1 MKSHD
6 STEQLDFSTI
16 DWSPHSFEDPGG
28 RLFRKDGRVFRALR
42 GESAKAFCRLENAG
56 LLEELSQW
64 NVVKTWRSDVR
75 IEDYDLVV
83 EHEALPPS
91 PLVSEW
97 SPEMLRDAALLFCEI
112 SERLAA
118 HGLQL
123 QDSHGWN
130 MMFDGAKLRYIDF
143 SSIIPLGVGE
153 KWKPLNEFINCFL
166 HPLQLIQSQ
175 AAEYAFFLL
184 GRDNWVPLEATIPRL
199 NSLQF
204 QWMRRRKQREY
215 AKLLAIND
223 RGGPDAA
230 MQLAKL
236 LRRKIEQCSIPQA
249 QTRWSNYAGSLPC
262 SGAHPQP
269 DWSDKQRSVAKILT
283 SLNGGTLLDVGCNT
297 GWYSVLAAQAGLSV
311 VSMDTDRTCI
321 DALYRHAKDH
331 HLAITPVVGSFFS
344 PAIAHGPR
352 FYDSLEKRFQ
362 ADHTLMLAL
371 AHHLFFKQGYE
382 VSTIVETA
390 AAVTRKTLV
399 LEYVPSDD
407 YWIQQWNVPHRQED
421 YALGVWQKQ
430 LNRFFTSVE
439 SFPSERAHES
449 SDVQRTILVAKR

>member
-1 MKSHD
+1 MKIQD
-6 STEQLDFSTI
+6 STQQLDFSTI

-28 RLFRKDGRVFRALR
+28 RLFWKDGRVFRALR
-42 GESAKAFCRLENAG
+42 GESAKAFCVLENAG
-56 LLEELSQW
+56 LLDELPQW
-64 NVVKTWRSDVR
+64 HIVKTWRSDAQV
-75 IEDYDLVV
+75 EGYELVV

-97 SPEMLRDAALLFCEI
+97 SPEMLRDAALLFCSL
-112 SERLAA
+112 SERLAS

-143 SSIIPLGVGE
+143 SSIIPLAVGE

-166 HPLQLIQSQ
+166 HPLELIHTQ

-184 GRDNWVPLEATIPRL
+184 ARDNWVPLEATIPRL

-204 QWMRRRKQREY
+204 EWMRRRKQRHY
-215 AKLLAIND
+215 AKLFAIND
-223 RGGPDAA
+223 RGGPDAVI
-230 MQLAKL
+230 QLAKI
-236 LRRKIEQCSIPQA
+236 LRRNIEQCCVVPA
-249 QTRWSNYAGSLPC
+249 QTRWSNYAGSFPEPDA
-262 SGAHPQP
+262 SGQL
-269 DWSDKQRSVAKILT
+269 DWNDKQRSVAKILR
-283 SLNGGTLLDVGCNT
+283 SLEEGVVLDVGCNT
-297 GWYSVLAAQAGLSV
+297 GWYSVLAAQFGQSV

-321 DALYRHAKDH
+321 DALYRHVKDRQ
-331 HLAITPVVGSFFS
+331 LAITPVVGSFFS

-390 AAVTRKTLV
+390 AAVTRKTLI

-421 YALGVWQKQ
+421 YALKVWQKE
-430 LNRFFTSVE
+430 LARFFTSVE
-439 SFPSERAHES
+439 SFPSERSHES
-449 SDVQRTILVAKR
+449 SDVQRTILVATR

>member
-1 MKSHD
+1 MKNQD
-6 STEQLDFSTI
+6 TTEQLDFSSI

-28 RLFRKDGRVFRALR
+28 RLFWKDGRVFRALR
-42 GESAKAFCRLENAG
+42 GESAKAFCLFENAG
-56 LLEELSQW
+56 LLEELPPW
-64 NVVKTWRSDVR
+64 HIVKTWRSNVQ
-75 IEDYDLVV
+75 IEGYELVV

-97 SPEMLRDAALLFCEI
+97 SPEMLRDAALLFCRI

-130 MMFDGAKLRYIDF
+130 MMFDGATLRYIDF
-143 SSIIPLGVGE
+143 SSIIPLGESE

-166 HPLQLIQSQ
+166 HPLQMIHAH

-199 NSLQF
+199 NSFQF
-204 QWMRRRKQREY
+204 EWMRRRKQRDY
-215 AKLLAIND
+215 AKLFAINE
-223 RGGPDAA
+223 RGGPDAVL
-230 MQLAKL
+230 QLVKV
-236 LRRKIEQCSIPQA
+236 LRRKIEQCDIVRP
-249 QTRWSNYAGSLPC
+249 QTRWSNYVGSLP
-262 SGAHPQP
+262 SSASPSQL
-269 DWSDKQRSVAKILT
+269 DWNDKQRSVAQILT
-283 SLNGGTLLDVGCNT
+283 SLESGTLLDVGCNT
-297 GWYSVLAAQAGLSV
+297 GWYSVLAAHLGLNV

-321 DALYRHAKDH
+321 DVLYRHVKDH
-331 HLAITPVVGSFFS
+331 QLAITPVVGSFFS
-344 PAIAHGPR
+344 PVIAHGPR

-371 AHHLFFKQGYE
+371 VHHLFFKQGYE

-390 AAVTRKTLV
+390 AAVTRKTLI

-407 YWIQQWNVPHRQED
+407 YWIQQWKVPHRRED
-421 YALGVWQKQ
+421 YSLDVWQNELK
-430 LNRFFTSVE
+430 RFFTTVE
-439 SFPSERAHES
+439 SFASERSHES
-449 SDVQRTILVAKR
+449 TDVQRTILVARR